1 MSNHTKV
8 KVSSSL
14 WAMLTSLLL
23 MCGCTYTVIDDKWDN
38 QNISY
43 KYYVIDANAD
53 VPDAS
58 FETFKEASTYQ
69 KEYAEYHDYV
79 IVKIDERYKVY
90 NMELDGSLE
99 SFVEKNEN

>member
-1 MSNHTKV
+1 MLNHTTV
-8 KVSSSL
+8 KVG
-14 WAMLTSLLL
+14 SLLL
-23 MCGCTYTVIDDKWDN
+23 LAIALCGCTHTVIDDKWDN
-38 QNISY
+38 QNISH

-58 FETFKEASTYQ
+58 FETFEEASTYQ

-90 NMELDGSLE
+90 NMELNGSLE
-99 SFVEKNEN
+99 TFVEKNEN

>member
-1 MSNHTKV
+1 MSKHTEV
-8 KVSSSL
+8 KVGSSL
-14 WAMLTSLLL
+14 WTMLMSLLL
-23 MCGCTYTVIDDKWDN
+23 IMLCGCTHTVIDDKWDN
-38 QNISY
+38 QNISH

-58 FETFKEASTYQ
+58 FETFEEASTYQ

-90 NMELDGSLE
+90 NMEIIPE
-99 SFVEKNEN
+99 